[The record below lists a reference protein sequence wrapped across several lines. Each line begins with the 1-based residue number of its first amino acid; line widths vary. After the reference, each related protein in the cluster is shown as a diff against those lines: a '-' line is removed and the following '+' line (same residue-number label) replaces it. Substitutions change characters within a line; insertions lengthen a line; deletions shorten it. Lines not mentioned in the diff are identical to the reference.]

1 MNKARICTWAMLAGV
16 LWGTAV
22 MAEPESTG
30 YQAGVFLETYPDRW
44 QLTGRHHDPLLTTPT
59 SRTILNAQ
67 LDNFLRGDAGY
78 LFGVDGRMQ
87 WAKADPLSELPVHQ
101 DADLRSLQFQALG
114 GYRFGAHG
122 DPVRYDLRMG
132 LGYQG
137 WSREALPGS
146 GLADEDLGLLY
157 TQFSGGPRF
166 ASGGWQG
173 FLELGVRMPVSL
185 TDSGMY
191 GRADPAEANG
201 LRSSGF
207 ISFQNQFQLGD
218 SSALRLD
225 LYYDSQRY
233 GLPNARGSDLYGDD
247 AFNARD
253 RDVFGVEM
261 GVRF

>member
-1 MNKARICTWAMLAGV
+1 MNKTRICAWAMLACV
-16 LWGTAV
+16 LWGTAA
-22 MAEPESTG
+22 MAESETTG
-30 YQAGVFLETYPDRW
+30 YQVGVFLETYPDSW
-44 QLTGRHHDPLLTTPT
+44 QLSGRHHDPLLTTPN
-59 SRTILNAQ
+59 SRTILNAH
-67 LDNFLRGDAGY
+67 LDNFLRGDSGY

-87 WAKADPLSELPVHQ
+87 WARSDPLSELPMRLE
-101 DADLRSLQFQALG
+101 ADLRTLQFQALG

-122 DPVRYDLRMG
+122 DAVRYDLRMG

-137 WSREALPGS
+137 LSREALAGS

-166 ASGGWQG
+166 SSGGWQG
-173 FLELGVRMPVSL
+173 FLELGVRMPLSL
-185 TDSGMY
+185 TDAGVY
-191 GRADPAEANG
+191 GGADPAEANG

-218 SSALRLD
+218 SSALRLN

-233 GLPNARGSDLYGDD
+233 GLPNGRGSELYGDD
-247 AFNARD
+247 ASNARD